1 MIETSGTGLS
11 ALAPESEETPGSDGV
26 NPHKGRRPGAE
37 GVLGDAGL
45 VLGRALDATAAEVS
59 AHDASAKDMANF
71 DYAAVPIHRRA
82 ALVKRFE
89 LPLLLIAGLGPALMA
104 WSGLGRR
111 FFTESFTETTS
122 ALVASIVLSW
132 YILYQLKDHANSRRL
147 SYVLPV
153 NLAVFSAV
161 LALVALLRIPY
172 SGSYFTIGAVCA
184 VAASFLTAVYERRL
198 VKLHLVVPGG
208 RAEEIDI
215 NSQYRP
221 APSTAAIEKLIET
234 GWREWA
240 IVADLHHP
248 HSERTERLFAKAAL
262 AGVPVYHFRQ
272 IAETQ
277 SGQVKIAHL
286 SENDL
291 GSLIP
296 NISYMSV
303 KRAIDIASALV
314 LIPLCT
320 PLFALIAVLIRLD
333 SPGSAFFIQERM
345 GYRGR
350 TFWMIKFRTMRE
362 RRQVDGGGEDREY
375 AKTRSEDDRI
385 TRIGRFLRTS
395 RLDELPQIFNVLRGE
410 MSVIGPRPEACALS
424 TWYESELPFYPYRH
438 IVRPGITGWAQ
449 VNQGHVTDVSD
460 VLDKLRYDFYYIKNI
475 SLWLDLLVSLK
486 TVRVMVQGIG
496 AR

>member
-1 MIETSGTGLS
+1 MS
-11 ALAPESEETPGSDGV
+11 ARAPSPARIPDSEDVFLQQNG
-26 NPHKGRRPGAE
+26 RPGQVAP
-37 GVLGDAGL
+37 LGSAAL
-45 VLGRALDATAAEVS
+45 VLLPDPDAIRDFPQAEDLAV
-59 AHDASAKDMANF
+59 A

-89 LPLLLIAGLGPALMA
+89 LPLLLVGGLAPALVA
-104 WSGLGRR
+104 WSALGHK
-111 FFTESFTETTS
+111 FFTESFEETTT
-122 ALVASIVLSW
+122 ALVTSIVLAW
-132 YILYQLKDHANSRRL
+132 YILYQIKDHANARHL

-172 SGSYFTIGAVCA
+172 SGSYFTVGAVCA
-184 VAASFLTAVYERRL
+184 VTAGFLTAVYERRL

-208 RAEEIDI
+208 RAEEILI

-221 APSTAAIEKLIET
+221 APETSAIETLIDT

-248 HSERTERLFAKAAL
+248 HSKSAERVFAKAAL
-262 AGVPVYHFRQ
+262 AGIPVYHFRQ
-272 IAETQ
+272 IAESQ

-296 NISYMSV
+296 NVSYMSV
-303 KRAIDIASALV
+303 KRAIDIVAVLA
-314 LIPLCT
+314 LIPLCV

-333 SPGSAFFIQERM
+333 SPGSAFFVQERM

-350 TFWMIKFRTMRE
+350 TFRMIKFRTMRE
-362 RRQVDGGGEDREY
+362 RRKVEGTPEDREA
-375 AKTRSEDDRI
+375 AKTRKQDDRI
-385 TRIGRFLRTS
+385 TRIGVFLRTS

-410 MSVIGPRPEACALS
+410 MSIIGPRPEACALS
-424 TWYESELPFYPYRH
+424 AWYEAELPFYPYRH

-449 VNQGHVTDVSD
+449 VNQGHVTDVSA

-475 SLWLDLLVSLK
+475 SLWLDLLIGLK
-486 TVRVMVQGIG
+486 TIRVMIRGIG
-496 AR
+496 AI